1 MKNLTVEQLAFKL
14 VEPGQQVVTV
24 NDSAYIVSGKNIIKI
39 EACIYNDFG
48 VLVVNTDDQT
58 DCGEYDEILCELMQ
72 LQECL
77 NTGI

>member
-1 MKNLTVEQLAFKL
+1 MQNMTAEKLAFKL

-48 VLVVNTDDQT
+48 ALIVHCDDQT
-58 DCGEYDEILCELMQ
+58 DCAEYDEILCELMQ
-72 LQECL
+72 LHECL